1 MFLVAALV
9 ACATPLFGQPLDVA
23 ERLSLNTFLTD
34 VGATLLF
41 FLFFF
46 FFFLFL

>member
-34 VGATLLF
+34 VGATLVLF
-41 FLFFF
+41 VLFCS
-46 FFFLFL
+46 FLFL